1 MIEIKKTDTPV
12 VQQWKKIKKSYLEEI
27 VFYRLGDFYELFY
40 EDAINASRLL
50 NIQLTKRKNKNEN
63 IPMAGVPFHSANTY
77 IAKLLNFGH
86 SVVICEQVGESSES
100 KGLMER
106 RVERVLTPATVFE
119 EEFLNEKK
127 YNILLSIYFNLN
139 EKKAALTTMDVST
152 GEFKA
157 LKVNIN
163 DLEQEIKSISP
174 SEIITNS
181 KYKDLD
187 CLKNFNNI
195 KFLTWDVEL
204 SECYHYL
211 LLHFDIQHLY
221 SFKIENENEIIR
233 SAYNCLIYSQNK
245 IGDEL
250 KYINKIELIEKN
262 NILYLDPNTK
272 NHLDINNLNKKNTLY
287 SLLDNCS
294 TNMGSRKLYNWLD
307 KPLNNKELIL
317 NRQESIEALIN
328 NNNIFDLLN
337 EIGDIERILSR
348 VALKSAKPK
357 DLLHI
362 KNFLIKLPEIKNEL
376 QSYKDKKL
384 LNKINDNIYLL
395 KDISDL
401 IENSILEN
409 PSNTFKDGNIIKEG
423 YDSDLDYLKNIN
435 KKIAIELIKLEEK
448 EKINLN
454 IDKLKI
460 AYNNIS
466 GYYIEI
472 SNKYNDIDIP
482 KNYIRKQSLKNCER
496 YYTEELKN
504 IENEV
509 FSAKS
514 KSILKEKILYLEIL
528 NIINNN
534 YDKLKSTV
542 NSISEL
548 DVLNTL
554 AKSVT
559 KFNLK
564 KPSFVND
571 YINIENGRHILIEN
585 LVNQKFTPNSLFMN
599 KNNNNYIITG
609 ANMGGKSTYMRQNAI
624 IILLAQIGSFVP
636 AENCEL
642 KIFNKIFTRI
652 GASDNISEG
661 LSTFM
666 VEMTETAN
674 ILNNSDENTF
684 ILLDEIGR
692 GTSTYEGVSIAWSV
706 LNKIAEDLNSF
717 CLFATHYF
725 ELTELSKKHSN
736 IKNIFLES
744 KINEEGKLIFSHEV
758 KEGVANKSYGIEVA
772 SLAGVPK
779 DVVLEARLKL
789 KNLENKNKN
798 IKNLG
803 TVDFIKEVD
812 IDSLSPKE
820 ALNLLYKIRDNIKK

>member
-1 MIEIKKTDTPV
+1 MIEIKNTDTPV

-63 IPMAGVPFHSANTY
+63 IPMAGVPFHSANSY
-77 IAKLLNFGH
+77 IAKLLNFGY
-86 SVVICEQVGESSES
+86 SVVICEQVGESNES

-119 EEFLNEKK
+119 EEFLEEKK
-127 YNILLSIYFNLN
+127 YNLLLSIYFNLK
-139 EKKAALTTMDVST
+139 EKKASLTTMDVST

-157 LKVNIN
+157 LNVHIN

-181 KYKDLD
+181 KYKDLE
-187 CLKNFNNI
+187 CLSKFSNI
-195 KFLTWDVEL
+195 KFLSWDVEL

-245 IGDEL
+245 IGNDL
-250 KYINKIELIEKN
+250 KYINKIELIEKS

-272 NHLDINNLNKKNTLY
+272 DNLDINNLNKKNTLF
-287 SLLDNCS
+287 SILDDCC
-294 TNMGSRKLYNWLD
+294 TTMGSRKLYNWLD
-307 KPLNNKELIL
+307 KPLNDKIYIL
-317 NRQESIEALIN
+317 NRQEAIESLIN
-328 NNNIFDLLN
+328 NEKIYDLLV

-357 DLLHI
+357 DLLKI
-362 KNFLIKLPEIKNEL
+362 KNFLNKIPEIKKEL
-376 QSYKDKKL
+376 DSYKDIKL
-384 LNKINDNIYLL
+384 LKELNKNIYLL
-395 KDISDL
+395 NDINNL
-401 IENSILEN
+401 IESSIIEE
-409 PSNTFKDGNIIKEG
+409 PSNSFKEGNIIKEG
-423 YDSDLDYLKNIN
+423 YDSELDELKNIN
-435 KKIAIELIKLEEK
+435 KKIAIDLIKLEEQEK
-448 EKINLN
+448 ELLK
-454 IDKLKI
+454 IDKIKI

-472 SNKYNDIDIP
+472 SNKYNDIELP
-482 KNYIRKQSLKNCER
+482 THYIRKQTLKNCER
-496 YYTEELKN
+496 YYTKELKN

-514 KSILKEKILYLEIL
+514 KSILKEKNLYLEIL
-528 NIINNN
+528 NIINNS
-534 YDKLKSTV
+534 YTQLKSTV
-542 NSISEL
+542 NSISEI

-554 AKSVT
+554 SKSI
-559 KFNLK
+559 KKYNLN
-564 KPSFVND
+564 KPQFVED
-571 YINIENGRHILIEN
+571 YINIKNGRHILIEN
-585 LVNQKFTPNSLFMN
+585 LVKQDFTPNSLFMD
-599 KNNNNYIITG
+599 KSNNNYIITG

-636 AENCEL
+636 AESCEL

-725 ELTELSKKHSN
+725 ELTELSKKHNN

-744 KINEEGKLIFSHEV
+744 NINNEGKLIFSHVV

-789 KNLENKNKN
+789 KNLENKNKS
-798 IKNLG
+798 KSNLG
-803 TVDFIKEVD
+803 AINFIEEID

-820 ALNLLYKIRDNIKK
+820 ALALLYKIKNNIK

>member
-1 MIEIKKTDTPV
+1 MIKIKNTDTPV
-12 VQQWKKIKKSYLEEI
+12 VKQWKQIKKSYLEEI

-40 EDAINASRLL
+40 EDAINSSRLL
-50 NIQLTKRKNKNEN
+50 NIQLTKRKNKNED
-63 IPMAGVPFHSANTY
+63 IPMAGVPFHSANSY
-77 IAKLLNFGH
+77 IAKLLNFGY

-119 EEFLNEKK
+119 EEFLEEKK
-127 YNILLSIYFNLN
+127 YNLLLSIYFNLKEN
-139 EKKAALTTMDVST
+139 KASLTTMDVST

-157 LKVNIN
+157 LNVDIN
-163 DLEQEIKSISP
+163 DLEQEIKLISP

-181 KYKDLD
+181 KYKDLK
-187 CLKNFNNI
+187 CLSNFSNI

-233 SAYNCLIYSQNK
+233 SAYNSLIYSQSK
-245 IGDEL
+245 IGNDL
-250 KYINKIELIEKN
+250 KYINKIELIEKS

-272 NHLDINNLNKKNTLY
+272 DNLDINNLNKKNTLF
-287 SLLDNCS
+287 SILDNCC
-294 TNMGSRKLYNWLD
+294 TIMGSRRLYNWLD
-307 KPLNNKELIL
+307 KPLNNKKTIL
-317 NRQESIEALIN
+317 SRQEAVESLIN
-328 NNNIFDLLN
+328 NEKIDDLLI

-348 VALKSAKPK
+348 VALNSAKPK
-357 DLLHI
+357 DLLKI
-362 KNFLIKLPEIKNEL
+362 KSF
-376 QSYKDKKL
+376 
-384 LNKINDNIYLL
+384 LNKIPYIKKELNNYENIELLKNINENIYLL
-395 KDISDL
+395 NDIKDL
-401 IENSILEN
+401 IENSIIEN
-409 PSNTFKDGNIIKEG
+409 PSNSFKEGNIIKEF
-423 YDSDLDYLKNIN
+423 YDSDLDELKNIN
-435 KKIAIELIKLEEK
+435 KKIAIDLIKLEEK
-448 EKINLN
+448 EKKLLK
-454 IDKLKI
+454 IDKVKI

-472 SNKYNDIDIP
+472 SNKYSNIEVP
-482 KNYIRKQSLKNCER
+482 EHYIRKQSLKNCER
-496 YYTEELKN
+496 YYTQELKN
-504 IENEV
+504 IENEII
-509 FSAKS
+509 SAKS
-514 KSILKEKILYLEIL
+514 KSILKEKNLYIEIL
-528 NIINNN
+528 NIINNS
-534 YDKLKSTV
+534 YTKLKSTA
-542 NSISEL
+542 NSISEI
-548 DVLNTL
+548 DVLSTL
-554 AKSVT
+554 SKAIK
-559 KFNLK
+559 KYNLS
-564 KPSFVND
+564 KPIFVED

-585 LVNQKFTPNSLFMN
+585 LMKQEFTPNSLLMN
-599 KNNNNYIITG
+599 KNENNYIITG

-636 AENCEL
+636 AKKCEL

-674 ILNNSDENTF
+674 ILNNADENTF

-725 ELTELSKKHSN
+725 ELTELSKKHKN
-736 IKNIFLES
+736 IKNVFLDS
-744 KINEEGKLIFSHEV
+744 NINNEGKLIFSHIV
-758 KEGVANKSYGIEVA
+758 KEGIANKSYGIEVA

-789 KNLENKNKN
+789 KNLENKKNNK
-798 IKNLG
+798 KNTDTLS
-803 TVDFIKEVD
+803 FIDE
-812 IDSLSPKE
+812 IDLDTLSPKE
-820 ALNLLYKIRDNIKK
+820 ALNLLYKIKGNIKK